1 MAAFAGETAKTIP
14 WWKEPSKDQWYAW
27 WAAWLGW
34 TLDAFDFTVFL
45 LIMVPIAK
53 EFDVPLATVAFVLTI
68 TLWMRLVGA
77 VGAGW
82 LADRIGRKKPLMISI
97 AWYSLSNFIA
107 GFSPTL
113 WFLLLF
119 RALLGIGMGAEWPV
133 GAALVMET
141 WPVRSRGFMSGILQ
155 ASGNLG
161 FLLSSIVYGLFYDY
175 IGWRGMLWIGILP
188 AFAIIYVRIYV
199 KEPAVWVENRRRQRA
214 EHREMRAPLFALFKQ
229 GMLGNTLGAC
239 WFMAA
244 AFITYYSINSL
255 FAAHLQ
261 TDLHLSTAMI
271 ATPIAIANLL
281 AFLSSATCGW
291 FSDRIGRRW
300 AMIIPALFV
309 IPLAPFYLFS
319 DNIAVIAV
327 VSALQ
332 GVAGSGG
339 MFGQVPSS
347 LNERFPT
354 EVRATAAAF
363 CYHQGAIW
371 GGFCAPVLAYFAT
384 TWQLGLAIPML
395 VGTVFGAVNFIVAL
409 VLAPETK
416 GKELVADLVVA

>member
-1 MAAFAGETAKTIP
+1 M
-14 WWKEPSKDQWYAW
+14 
-27 WAAWLGW
+27 
-34 TLDAFDFTVFL
+34 
-45 LIMVPIAK
+45 
-53 EFDVPLATVAFVLTI
+53 
-68 TLWMRLVGA
+68 
-77 VGAGW
+77 
-82 LADRIGRKKPLMISI
+82 
-97 AWYSLSNFIA
+97 
-107 GFSPTL
+107 
-113 WFLLLF
+113 
-119 RALLGIGMGAEWPV
+119 RAL
-133 GAALVMET
+133 
-141 WPVRSRGFMSGILQ
+141 
-155 ASGNLG
+155 
-161 FLLSSIVYGLFYDY
+161 
-175 IGWRGMLWIGILP
+175 
-188 AFAIIYVRIYV
+188 
-199 KEPAVWVENRRRQRA
+199 
-214 EHREMRAPLFALFKQ
+214 LFALFKR
-229 GMLGNTLGAC
+229 GMLGNTPGAC

-261 TDLHLSTAMI
+261 TNLHLSTAMI

-354 EVRATAAAF
+354 EVRATAAVF
-363 CYHQGAIW
+363 CYQQGLSGEGSVRQSWPISQRPGSSAW
-371 GGFCAPVLAYFAT
+371 RSRC
-384 TWQLGLAIPML
+384 
-395 VGTVFGAVNFIVAL
+395 
-409 VLAPETK
+409 
-416 GKELVADLVVA
+416 

>member
-1 MAAFAGETAKTIP
+1 MATAEANTKPIP
-14 WWKEPSKDQWYAW
+14 WWKEPTRDQWYAW

-45 LIMVPIAK
+45 LIMKPIAD
-53 EFDVPLATVAFVLTI
+53 EFQVPLTAVAFVLTI

-77 VGAGW
+77 VAAGW
-82 LADRIGRKKPLMISI
+82 LADRIGRKTPLMISI

-133 GAALVMET
+133 GAALVMEN
-141 WPVRSRGFMSGILQ
+141 WPVRSRGLMSGILQ

-175 IGWRGMLWIGILP
+175 LGWRGMLWVGILP
-188 AFAIIYVRIYV
+188 ALSIIYIRFWV
-199 KEPAVWVENRRRQRA
+199 KEPPVWLENRRRQRA
-214 EHREMRAPLFALFKQ
+214 EQREVRSPLFAIFRR
-229 GMLGNTLGAC
+229 GVLGNTLGAC
-239 WFMAA
+239 WFMAS

-261 TDLHLSTAMI
+261 ADLHMSPALI

-281 AFLSSATCGW
+281 AFIGSTVCGW
-291 FSDRIGRRW
+291 FSERIGRRW
-300 AMIIPALFV
+300 AMILPALLA
-309 IPLAPFYLFS
+309 IPLAPIYLFTG
-319 DNIAVIAV
+319 NFAIMAVAF
-327 VSALQ
+327 ALQ
-332 GVAGSGG
+332 GLAGSGG
-339 MFGQVPSS
+339 MFGQVPSY

-354 EVRATAAAF
+354 EVRATATAF

-371 GGFCAPVLAYFAT
+371 GGFCAPVLAYLASLWGT
-384 TWQLGLAIPML
+384 GLAVPML
-395 VGTVFGAVNFIVAL
+395 IGTVIGAASFIVAL
-409 VLAPETK
+409 LLGPETK
-416 GKELVADLVVA
+416 GKEMVPDLVLA